1 MGNFRQNDRG
11 SSSRFSKRD
20 SSRFRGRDSD
30 RFSRGASSSRGRD
43 SDRSRGRDSEQSFEK
58 KMHSVTCDKCGERC
72 EVPFRPTEGKP
83 VYCYNCFK
91 KEDNHESKHSTSK
104 NEFDQINEKLNKI
117 MKKLDIK

>member
-1 MGNFRQNDRG
+1 MADFRRDNSNKRSSGRFNNDRPK
-11 SSSRFSKRD
+11 RFSRGD
-20 SSRFRGRDSD
+20 SPRFRGRDSD
-30 RFSRGASSSRGRD
+30 RFERK
-43 SDRSRGRDSEQSFEK
+43 DSERSFEK
-58 KMHSVTCDKCGERC
+58 KMHTVTCDKCGERC

-91 KEDNHESKHSTSK
+91 KDDNHESKPSK